1 MKAAVQV
8 VCFAAILAGSACAQE
23 VISAKSGTL
32 NYSEGTVLLNAQT
45 VKTTASHFPRLSADQ
60 QLATQDGRAEV
71 LLSPGVYLRAGE
83 HTTLR
88 MLSDRLE
95 DTRVELVSGS
105 IVVESTG
112 RIKGN
117 EVALVYKDATIS
129 LLRDGVY
136 RVDSSPARLRVYDG
150 EARVE
155 QAGQS
160 QTVKKSRELALN
172 GMMVAEKFDNK
183 TGDTLLRWARQRA
196 EYVALANPS
205 AANSLRRNGLT
216 MFGWIWNPYYGMY
229 TFVPG
234 NGRYSSFWGYS
245 FWSPS
250 AVYSYYYQPRPA
262 YIPPALAGGSA
273 RGYTSMQTTSYGTSG
288 TAAISSPPT
297 AASSSSTASAARESS
312 SAGGSR
318 R

>member
-1 MKAAVQV
+1 MKAAVLV
-8 VCFAAILAGSACAQE
+8 VCCVAILAGSAWSQE

-32 NYSEGTVLLNAQT
+32 NYTEGTVLLNAQA
-45 VKTTASHFPRLSADQ
+45 VKMTATHFPRVSADQ
-60 QLATQDGRAEV
+60 ELATEAGRAEV

-83 HTTLR
+83 QTRLR

-117 EVALVYKDATIS
+117 DVTLVYKDATIS

-136 RVDSSPARLRVYDG
+136 RLDSDPGLLRVYDG

-155 QAGQS
+155 QADQS
-160 QTVKKSRELALN
+160 QTVKKSRQLALN
-172 GMMVAEKFDNK
+172 GIMVAEKFDNK
-183 TGDTLLRWARQRA
+183 AGDALLRWARQRA

-205 AANSLRRNGLT
+205 AANSLRRNGMT

-234 NGRYSSFWGYS
+234 RGRYSSFWGYS
-245 FWSPS
+245 FWSPAS
-250 AVYSYYYQPRPA
+250 VYSYYYRPQPA
-262 YIPPALAGGSA
+262 YNPPAWNNVPSV
-273 RGYTSMQTTSYGTSG
+273 GYTSMPSTSYGTSG
-288 TAAISSPPT
+288 TAAVSSPPT
-297 AASSSSTASAARESS
+297 AASSSSTASAPRESS